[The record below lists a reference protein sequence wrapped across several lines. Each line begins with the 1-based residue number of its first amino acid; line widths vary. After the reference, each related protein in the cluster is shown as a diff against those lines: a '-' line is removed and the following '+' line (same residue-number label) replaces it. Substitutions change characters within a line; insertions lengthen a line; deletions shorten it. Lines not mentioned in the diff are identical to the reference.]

1 MNFITKKELN
11 IGHLSTAY
19 HSNWILM
26 GNGELERDLDAKVNW
41 FLFGTG
47 PLMVEAFQKGM
58 LDIGYM
64 GLPPALIG
72 IENGVPI
79 KCVAGG
85 HVEGTIFIGKKDHKT
100 ISKFSGDMNKVLAQF
115 KGRKI
120 GSPSRGSIHD
130 AILNFY
136 LEKHDLTEEITVK
149 NYKQAEFIA
158 IDMKKGIL
166 EGGVGTP
173 ALAVFAKTI
182 LDSHIVVPPNYLLA
196 DNPSYGIFFH
206 ENIIN
211 TYPEYVKFFLE
222 HHKKASYM
230 LRESQDEASEII
242 SKTFTILNNHE
253 QYVKS
258 ILEISP
264 KYCITLSEGYLNSTK
279 GFMNTMNRLGY
290 LKRKLTRKEIFN
302 FKFVEEVHPEEE
314 HYSFT

>member
-26 GNGELERDLDAKVNW
+26 GNDELEKDLDIKVNW
-41 FLFGTG
+41 VLFGTG
-47 PLMVEAFQKGM
+47 PLMVEAFQRGM

-72 IENGVPI
+72 IDNGVPI

-85 HVEGTIFIGKKDHKT
+85 HVEGTVFIGKKSHKT
-100 ISKFSGDMNKVLAQF
+100 ISELGGDMYRVLTQF
-115 KGRKI
+115 KGKMV
-120 GSPSRGSIHD
+120 GTPSIGSIHD

-136 LEKHDLTEEITVK
+136 LEKHNLGEEITVK
-149 NYKQAEFIA
+149 NYKQAEFIT
-158 IDMKKGIL
+158 IDMEKGIL

-206 ENIIN
+206 EELIKN
-211 TYPEYVKFFLE
+211 YPEYVIIFLK

-230 LRESQDEASEII
+230 LRESQDEAAEII
-242 SKTFTILNNHE
+242 SKTFTILNNHD

-264 KYCITLSEGYLNSTK
+264 KYCITLSEGYLNSTR
-279 GFMNTMNRLGY
+279 GFMNTMHRLGY
-290 LKRKLTRKEIFN
+290 LKRKLNDQEIFN

>member
-1 MNFITKKELN
+1 VNFITKKELN

-26 GNGELERDLDAKVNW
+26 GNDELEKDLDIKVNW
-41 FLFGTG
+41 VLFGTG
-47 PLMVEAFQKGM
+47 PLMVEAFQRGM

-72 IENGVPI
+72 IDNGVPI

-85 HVEGTIFIGKKDHKT
+85 HVEGTIYIGKKSHKS
-100 ISKFSGDMNKVLAQF
+100 ISELNGDMSKVLMQF
-115 KGRKI
+115 KGKTI
-120 GSPSRGSIHD
+120 GTPSVGSIHD
-130 AILNFY
+130 AILNYY
-136 LEKHDLTEEITVK
+136 LEKHDLQDKIKVK

-158 IDMKKGIL
+158 IDMEKGKL

-173 ALAVFAKTI
+173 ALAVFARTI
-182 LDSHIVVPPNYLLA
+182 LDSRIIIPPNCLVA
-196 DNPSYGIFFH
+196 NNPSYGIFFH
-206 ENIIN
+206 ETLIN
-211 TYPEYVKFFLE
+211 EYSEYVITFLK
-222 HHKKASYM
+222 HHRKASYL
-230 LRESQDEASEII
+230 LRESQDQAAAIV

-258 ILEISP
+258 VLKISP

-279 GFMNTMNRLGY
+279 GFVNTMHSLGY
-290 LKRKLTRKEIFN
+290 LKTKLTRKEIYD

-314 HYSFT
+314 HYSVT